1 MQHSESLTKLAA
13 ALAKAQGEMEN
24 AAKSSDNP
32 FFRSKYAD
40 LAEIINTAR
49 PVLAKHGLSIV
60 QIPGFDGTTVSLE
73 NILLHES
80 GEWISGIAGAPMP
93 VMTTK
98 DGRELPPSP
107 QGIGSAVT
115 YMRRYSMAALCM
127 IAQEDDDGNAA
138 SHGHGA
144 RQEAAKYAAPAYHA
158 ERAGAEQAQPQ
169 PRPSEP
175 VGVQH
180 SNVKEFDLDAVA
192 PGKKAGGKTWRQLL
206 ADDDGRGFVRW
217 AIKEMRVLDFT
228 ARETLTVALGAAELG
243 DPDFSR
249 EFGGEPLKV

>member
-1 MQHSESLTKLAA
+1 MQHSESMTKLAG

-60 QIPGFDGTTVSLE
+60 QIPGFDGTTVTLE

-80 GEWISGIAGAPMP
+80 GEWMSGLAGAPMP

-115 YMRRYSMAALCM
+115 YLRRYSMAALCM

-138 SHGHGA
+138 TEGHAPRQAA
-144 RQEAAKYAAPAYHA
+144 RPSPA
-158 ERAGAEQAQPQ
+158 QQPSA
-169 PRPSEP
+169 PRPSSTP
-175 VGVQH
+175 VGVKH
-180 SNVKEFDLDAVA
+180 SNVPDLWEQKVGF
-192 PGKKAGGKTWRQLL
+192 GKKHPDKTWGEVLEKDPGYIEYVL
-206 ADDDGRGFVRW
+206 KDGNLPRSLTPEQG
-217 AIKEMRVLDFT
+217 RVLR
-228 ARETLTVALGAAELG
+228 AALELHKAPAG
-243 DPDFSR
+243 VDQTPLDQPEPDGLPF
-249 EFGGEPLKV
+249 

>member
-1 MQHSESLTKLAA
+1 MNHSESLTKLAA

-60 QIPGFDGTTVSLE
+60 QVPGFDGSTVTLE

-80 GEWISGIAGAPMP
+80 GEWISGTAGAPMP

-115 YMRRYSMAALCM
+115 YLRRYSMAALCM

-138 SHGHGA
+138 SNG
-144 RQEAAKYAAPAYHA
+144 QAPA
-158 ERAGAEQAQPQ
+158 RAAARPA
-169 PRPSEP
+169 PRPESKP
-175 VGVQH
+175 VGVKH
-180 SNVKEFDLDAVA
+180 SNA
-192 PGKKAGGKTWRQLL
+192 PDIYEARVGFGKKHPDRTWGWVLENDPEFVEWALENARTLSPEIKQLL
-206 ADDDGRGFVRW
+206 KAGLEMHRAPAGVDQTPLSEPEPDGLPF
-217 AIKEMRVLDFT
+217 
-228 ARETLTVALGAAELG
+228 
-243 DPDFSR
+243 
-249 EFGGEPLKV
+249 